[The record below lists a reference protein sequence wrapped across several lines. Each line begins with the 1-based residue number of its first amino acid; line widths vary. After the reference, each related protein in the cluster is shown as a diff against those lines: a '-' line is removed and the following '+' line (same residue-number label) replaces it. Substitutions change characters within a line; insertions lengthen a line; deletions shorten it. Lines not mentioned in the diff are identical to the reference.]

1 MKLFSTDWCYLGSA
15 SLLSKKTENSGTG
28 SDVEHNLVPEVSQV
42 GQNGLLVGRR
52 PNEVLHHVLLLRE
65 VTVKLEVLGGRRIL
79 RASLEDRDRCPRS
92 EKNIS
97 LKLGLP
103 RILFKKKPS
112 QAPQQ
117 GIHLCRFY
125 TISSDAPI
133 LGG

>member
-1 MKLFSTDWCYLGSA
+1 MKLFPTDVCYLGSA

-92 EKNIS
+92 EK
-97 LKLGLP
+97 KH
-103 RILFKKKPS
+103 KS
-112 QAPQQ
+112 QAWSPSHFVQKEAQ
-117 GIHLCRFY
+117 SGTTARYSF
-125 TISSDAPI
+125 
-133 LGG
+133 

>member
-28 SDVEHNLVPEVSQV
+28 SDVGHNLVPEVSQV

-92 EKNIS
+92 EKNIELVSS
-97 LKLGLP
+97 LVSLAFCSKRSPVRHHSKVFICVDFTPLV
-103 RILFKKKPS
+103 
-112 QAPQQ
+112 AM
-117 GIHLCRFY
+117 HLY
-125 TISSDAPI
+125 
-133 LGG
+133 